1 MFKRKKTVLFA
12 LSLSTVLAAGTIT
25 ACAPQANTTSVGN
38 PTPTVSEASITP
50 AVDKFGIVKA
60 EEWAEAYPYEYES
73 YLANASNTP
82 PAEDYLAEDGV
93 YALGATQ
100 EDTTSALPEDF
111 EYVDSEKQ
119 NYLETNP
126 EIITLGQGYGYAKYY
141 TEPASHV
148 YSLWTVTHNGRVAD
162 GTKTKAACITCK
174 SPQYSSLVDTEGEE
188 VHALPFNE
196 VVGQLDENIS
206 CASCHANDPMTLEVD
221 RAEWV
226 RSMGD
231 DHETASIEGQICGQ
245 CHCDYS
251 MDPETSVP
259 TSPYDNGL
267 EDMVPEK
274 ALAWYDEHDYVDWT
288 YASTGAKM
296 LAIRHAE
303 YEFVYGGD
311 GETIEQGSHMA
322 NLGYDCNDCHMATT
336 TAVDGTVYTS
346 HEWISP
352 LDNQELIDRDCSSC
366 HADLAAEVE
375 AWQEDIDG
383 QTKVLGERYEQFIK
397 NLEEKVATNQVNEQ
411 GEEALLLDEAFAA
424 ENGID
429 ADTLAKLQYIQRA
442 SCYYWNL
449 AAAENSEGAHNPDY
463 YRHTLEQGN
472 KVLDEGDE
480 LLGVSSI
487 AE

>member
-1 MFKRKKTVLFA
+1 MFKRKKTLLFA
-12 LSLSTVLAAGTIT
+12 LSLGTVLVVGGVA
-25 ACAPQANTTSVGN
+25 ACAPHANTTSVGN
-38 PTPTVSEASITP
+38 PTPTVTKASITP
-50 AVDKFGIVKA
+50 EVDKFGIVKA
-60 EEWAEAYPYEYES
+60 EQWADAYPYEYQS
-73 YLANASNTP
+73 YLANATNTP
-82 PAEDYLAEDGV
+82 PAEDYLADDGV
-93 YALGATQ
+93 YALGATK

-111 EYVDSEKQ
+111 EYVDAGKL

-126 EIITLGQGYGYAKYY
+126 EIKTLGKGYGYAKYY

-148 YSLWTVTHNGRVAD
+148 YSLWTLTHNGRVGD

-174 SPQYSSLVDTEGEE
+174 SPQYSNLVDAEGEQ

-196 VVGQLDENIS
+196 VIGQIDENIS

-226 RSMGD
+226 RSMGE
-231 DHETASIEGQICGQ
+231 DHKTASLEGQVCGQ

-251 MDPETSVP
+251 MAPGTSIP

-267 EDMVPEK
+267 KDMVPEK
-274 ALAWYDEHDYVDWT
+274 ALAWYDKHNYVDWE
-288 YASTGAKM
+288 YPSTGAKM

-311 GETIEQGSHMA
+311 NKTIKQGSHMA

-336 TAVDGTVYTS
+336 KAVDGTVYTS

-366 HADLAAEVE
+366 HADLKGEVK
-375 AWQEDIDG
+375 AWQDDIDG
-383 QTKVLGERYEQFIK
+383 QTKTLGERCERFIK
-397 NLEEKVATNQVNEQ
+397 NLEAKVAKTKLNDE
-411 GEEALLLDEAFAA
+411 GKEDLLLDEKYAA
-424 ENGID
+424 SNGID
-429 ADTLAKLQYIQRA
+429 AKTLAKLQDIQRA

-463 YRHTLEQGN
+463 YRHTLELGN
-472 KVLDEGDE
+472 KVLDEGDK
-480 LLGVSSI
+480 LLGTSSK
-487 AE
+487 AA